1 MLSRAKNLHLE
12 YRISKANFVVS
23 LHALFP
29 IIEVNFFRETQLAWH
44 ARKSE
49 RKWGGK
55 GQGILRL
62 SRRLEEIIGKIQ
74 GSQCAL
80 LDLKCNCIM
89 QLAARNS
96 GNHDIWRLMLAC
108 FFCDTFIFC
117 SFPYKPSFFC
127 PPCWQLRR
135 FGYLHFYLYVCCLM
149 FRTPSSLALVLFS
162 IREIVLQVILHLSM
176 RERLKRTGC

>member
-1 MLSRAKNLHLE
+1 MFSRAKNLHLE

-23 LHALFP
+23 LHALFS

-49 RKWGGK
+49 RKGG
-55 GQGILRL
+55 
-62 SRRLEEIIGKIQ
+62 GKIQ
-74 GSQCAL
+74 GSPCAL

-108 FFCDTFIFC
+108 FFYDTFIFC

-162 IREIVLQVILHLSM
+162 IREIVLQVILQLSM